1 MITETD
7 WAYADIKRGVVR
19 ESDLF
24 SIAPYANTIH
34 ITLKSGPHLVHAKH
48 DGTDQRG
55 DIETLKTLCLIRFN
69 QGESND

>member
-7 WAYADIKRGVVR
+7 WAYVDTTRGVN
-19 ESDLF
+19 EGDLF
-24 SIAPYANTIH
+24 IIAPYVNTIQ

-69 QGESND
+69 QGEQS